1 MTESTA
7 IKPLSQP
14 IPSEEV
20 AITNTLKIIV
30 LNRDC
35 IELRGQKKNQHWMSG
50 FFDSNHLQELAHTAY
65 VTENSIQTSGLYV
78 TLNSTNPALLARR
91 ENKFETGYLGKGTLT
106 NDDDIT
112 NWDYLPIDVDPVRP
126 TGISSTNEELALA
139 ETKANVVIEY
149 LSGIGFPEP
158 LIACSGNG
166 YHLLYRINLPRSPDN
181 DLVVKT
187 ILYSLDAKFSDEK
200 TGVDIVNNNASRI
213 FKLYGTWAR
222 KGDNT
227 AERPH
232 RLSRIVSVPEPFEI
246 VDTDILMRYV
256 KEHPLSE
263 EDKGTGN
270 KKKPTDRK
278 DPKTVTSRHPEFL
291 KIVGKMV
298 NAGACDDAIFI
309 DCAKANSLFPE
320 PKNYEDF
327 RKDVTGCIA
336 HCRKM
341 AEEKSKLPSYIYQ
354 LYDDETGEFKGNF
367 IDDVKYSDFLANLF
381 GTIYFKGNQ
390 KLYVYDAKE
399 KVYVAS
405 TNEIETHIR
414 DTIIEY
420 KISAKLVKYIPEIIK
435 HLTSMGNVKDYPFNC
450 SPDTLPLLNGVIK
463 IDRRKNYTREEY
475 DSLSTIGSDFS
486 TIKTPRI
493 SLKKY
498 IKLLPHGKEHKF
510 TYLINCNYNPT
521 ESQEKVNQIFGQ
533 WLSEKKDVIKLF
545 QAPAQALIQMQT
557 RHSFKKAYLIQGETN
572 SGKTSYFKLLI
583 KLFSP
588 EYISSASLQDL
599 CEDRF
604 VGSEL
609 EGKILNIRDDL
620 QAIELKSCEQFKE
633 ITGDCSI
640 GVERKYEVKYRGWNT
655 AALMFSCNY
664 PPRCNEQVKKDAA
677 FWARFEYIKF
687 PYSFPTNPKFYD
699 GTYTPAFMSSVFNVI
714 LETMLLMHL
723 QGGLLESS
731 EPGEVLLNW
740 SADSDPIQMFI
751 DDTFAHDVGSHDF
764 SKVKMFAEYRKW
776 YLEAGMDERRILN
789 SERDFTIALQPY
801 FDVADHRLP
810 KGNDGRREM
819 VRVYRANYRLHD
831 TKKNLAPESVQK
843 SFSF

>member
-1 MTESTA
+1 
-7 IKPLSQP
+7 
-14 IPSEEV
+14 
-20 AITNTLKIIV
+20 
-30 LNRDC
+30 
-35 IELRGQKKNQHWMSG
+35 MSG
-50 FFDSNHLQELAHTAY
+50 FFDSTHLPELAHAAY
-65 VTENSIQTSGLYV
+65 VTENSIPTTGLYV
-78 TLNSTNPALLARR
+78 TLNTTNPALLARR
-91 ENKFETGYLGKGTLT
+91 ANKFETGYLEKNTLT
-106 NDDDIT
+106 NDEDIT

-126 TGISSTNEELALA
+126 TGISSTDEELACSD
-139 ETKANVVIEY
+139 EKANEVVEY
-149 LSGIGFPEP
+149 LSGIGFPLP
-158 LIACSGNG
+158 LVACSGNG
-166 YHLLYRINLPRSPDN
+166 YHLLYRIDLPRSPEN

-187 ILYSLDAKFSDEK
+187 ILYALDKKFSNDK
-200 TGVDIVNNNASRI
+200 TGIDVVNCNPSRI

-227 AERPH
+227 PERPH
-232 RLSRIVSVPEPFEI
+232 RLSFIESVPELLEI
-246 VDTDILMRYV
+246 VDINVLMRFV
-256 KEHPLSE
+256 EANPLSE
-263 EDKGTGN
+263 SDSGTGRKG
-270 KKKPTDRK
+270 KKGKVDRK

-291 KIVGKMV
+291 KICGKLV
-298 NAGACDDAIFI
+298 NAGACDEAIFK
-309 DCAKANSLFPE
+309 DCAAANKEFPE
-320 PKNYEDF
+320 PKNDEVF
-327 RKDVTGCIA
+327 KKDVEGCIK

-341 AEEKSKLPSYIYQ
+341 AEEKAKLPPYIYQ
-354 LYDDETGEFKGNF
+354 VYDEETGELKGNI
-367 IDDVKYSDFLANLF
+367 IDDVKYSNFLADKF

-390 KLYVYDAKE
+390 KLYVYDQKDR
-399 KVYVAS
+399 VYVAS

-420 KISAKLVKYIPEIIK
+420 NISAKLVKCVPEIIK

-450 SPDTLPLLNGVIK
+450 SSDTLPVLNGVIK
-463 IDRRKNYTREEY
+463 IDRSKVV
-475 DSLSTIGSDFS
+475 IGDNG
-486 TIKTPRI
+486 RI
-493 SLKKY
+493 NLKDC
-498 IKLLPHGKEHKF
+498 IILLPHGKEHKF

-521 ESQEKVNQIFGQ
+521 ESLERVNQIFGQ
-533 WLSEKKDVIKLF
+533 WLSEKKDIIKLF
-545 QAPAQALIQMQT
+545 QAPAQALLQMQT

-640 GVERKYEVKYRGWNT
+640 GVERKYEIKYRGWNT
-655 AALMFSCNY
+655 ATLMFSCNY

-687 PYSFPTNPKFYD
+687 PFSFPTNPKFYD
-699 GTYTPAFMSSVFNVI
+699 ETYTPAFMSSVFNVI
-714 LETMLLMHL
+714 LETMMLMHL

-751 DDTFAHDVGSHDF
+751 DDTFSHDVSSHDY

-776 YLEAGMDERRILN
+776 YLETGMDERRMLN
-789 SERDFTIALQPY
+789 SERDFTVALQPY

-810 KGNDGRREM
+810 KGNDGKREM

-831 TKKNLAPESVQK
+831 QKKNLNPESVQK
-843 SFSF
+843 IF